1 MEFIKNIPI
10 RKTQKSNLKL
20 IIIQINKKGLEQYYI
35 RRKEE
40 EL

>member
-1 MEFIKNIPI
+1 MEFIKNIPL

-20 IIIQINKKGLEQYYI
+20 IIIQINKKCLEQYYI